1 MKERYE
7 VVFYSGDQPFPAY
20 YLIDEIECEN
30 LRKELRNKLARIT
43 QRVRKMFDLRDD
55 ILDSKIHEA
64 LYILKE
70 NGLIQSENYCL
81 KSAYEWLKDNFKSF
95 FNHGSPDWDWIRGKI
110 KTNEKQ

>member
-1 MKERYE
+1 MKKLYE

-70 NGLIQSENYCL
+70 NGLIL
-81 KSAYEWLKDNFKSF
+81 A
-95 FNHGSPDWDWIRGKI
+95 
-110 KTNEKQ
+110 KTIV